1 MFESKW
7 RGINGNY
14 VMRSNRELFYCYVHQ
29 EIVLCNNYVKAC
41 GRNGITAMYT
51 LNHVIKHNMAE
62 SVDREMNDRIYQYPN
77 NRLGKVAATISMPI
91 LPIIL
96 FM

>member
-14 VMRSNRELFYCYVHQ
+14 VMRSNRELFYCYGHQ

-41 GRNGITAMYT
+41 GGKWNYSNVCTQSCYK
-51 LNHVIKHNMAE
+51 V
-62 SVDREMNDRIYQYPN
+62 QY
-77 NRLGKVAATISMPI
+77 G
-91 LPIIL
+91 
-96 FM
+96 